1 MWSRIDPLIQTITRT
16 VEQTDPRMEIRKDE
30 SEYYEGRKR
39 DGSAQDAQPLEW
51 EDTTI
56 VSTLALANFLSALL
70 GHKPTKSLTGPS
82 ENPEDEGESE
92 SDNLPEPAAP
102 SPAKPAATEFATN
115 TYISRATHA
124 YQNTGRAVHDQNI
137 EEPPPVTTTSDG
149 QEAIVSLGAD
159 FGEEERERMRGFITD
174 LHDLEKRGVREISLL
189 RTLNFLDSIERGIS
203 DAGGGI
209 TA

>member
-39 DGSAQDAQPLEW
+39 DGSAQDAQALEW

-70 GHKPTKSLTGPS
+70 GQQPTSSSEEPS
-82 ENPEDEGESE
+82 EKAETSEDSGE
-92 SDNLPEPAAP
+92 LPEPEAP
-102 SPAKPAATEFATN
+102 TPKPVSAEPATN

-159 FGEEERERMRGFITD
+159 FGDDERERMRGFITD

-189 RTLNFLDSIERGIS
+189 RTLNFLDSIEQGIS

>member
-1 MWSRIDPLIQTITRT
+1 
-16 VEQTDPRMEIRKDE
+16 MELRKDE

-39 DGSAQDAQPLEW
+39 DGGAQDVRSLEW

-70 GHKPTKSLTGPS
+70 GQSIAEHKPFSGKEERGP
-82 ENPEDEGESE
+82 ENNPDTEIS
-92 SDNLPEPAAP
+92 SQKLAAVEPAA
-102 SPAKPAATEFATN
+102 N
-115 TYISRATHA
+115 TYIARATHA
-124 YQNTGRAVHDQNI
+124 YQNTGRAVHDQNV

-159 FGEEERERMRGFITD
+159 FGEEERDRMRSFIVD

-189 RTLNFLDSIERGIS
+189 RTLNFLDSIAHGIS
-203 DAGGGI
+203 DAGGNI

>member
-1 MWSRIDPLIQTITRT
+1 
-16 VEQTDPRMEIRKDE
+16 MEIRKDE

-39 DGSAQDAQPLEW
+39 DGSAQDAQALEW

-70 GHKPTKSLTGPS
+70 GQQPTSSSEEPS
-82 ENPEDEGESE
+82 EKAETSEDSGE
-92 SDNLPEPAAP
+92 LPEPEAP
-102 SPAKPAATEFATN
+102 TPKPVSAEPATN

-159 FGEEERERMRGFITD
+159 FGDDERERMRGFITD

-189 RTLNFLDSIERGIS
+189 RTLNFLDSIEQGIS

>member
-1 MWSRIDPLIQTITRT
+1 
-16 VEQTDPRMEIRKDE
+16 MEIRKDE

-39 DGSAQDAQPLEW
+39 DGGAQDAQALEW

-70 GHKPTKSLTGPS
+70 GRQPTSSSEESSEKAETSEGSGELSEPEALTVKPVSA
-82 ENPEDEGESE
+82 
-92 SDNLPEPAAP
+92 EP
-102 SPAKPAATEFATN
+102 ATN

-124 YQNTGRAVHDQNI
+124 YQNTGRAVHDQNV

-159 FGEEERERMRGFITD
+159 FGDDERERMRGFITD
-174 LHDLEKRGVREISLL
+174 LHDLEKRGVREVSLL

-203 DAGGGI
+203 DAGGGM